1 MEILE
6 LEITVI
12 EMKNSLDIFNSI
24 LDVAEETM
32 NMKIDLRYYSIYRT
46 KVPYIWKLIN
56 IFINTHDLFHKGNFK
71 IF

>member
-6 LEITVI
+6 LESAVI
-12 EMKNSLDIFNSI
+12 EMKNSLDIFNST
-24 LDVAEETM
+24 LDAAEETM

-46 KVPYIWKLIN
+46 KVPNIQKLIN
-56 IFINTHDLFHKGNFK
+56 MFIKIHDLFHKGNLK